1 MTERSP
7 SLARLGRLLGELP
20 QVAPD
25 AAMAIVGGALSGPD
39 ATRALTSWLRGLKH
53 APRGLGLFGGSAER
67 LLNLRIAATAL
78 PKLAVPAAAQRE
90 ALVAQLAT
98 TTWRDSEV
106 GWADYDLI
114 VGPSGT
120 LVALASDP
128 EVPASVRAP
137 LTGHLLGLCAAP
149 DLARLRIGAQ
159 QDDHLRRWNIGH
171 VNLGLAHG
179 LPGIMIALCAAAEA
193 DGLSDELATTLARL
207 AGRLIAE
214 CRPDG
219 RGVYAWPHA
228 SGVEFPSRPL
238 QAWCYGCP
246 SNAWVVWETARVLG
260 DPELA
265 SFALEAAA
273 SFVTAYDDERDLR
286 NLAIC
291 HGAAGVLLVFDAFAR
306 HTPLAGAQA
315 LAAHLHGYLL
325 DRHEEVAELAATD
338 WSLMNGAGGVL
349 AALLTVEGGDRR
361 WLATLGLR

>member
-1 MTERSP
+1 MKERSP
-7 SLARLGRLLGELP
+7 SLARLGRLLDELP

-25 AAMAIVGGALSGPD
+25 AAMPVVAEALSEQD
-39 ATRALTSWLRGLKH
+39 ATRALTSWLRGLKQ

-67 LLNLRIAATAL
+67 LLALRIAASTR
-78 PKLAVPAAAQRE
+78 PKLTGPVGAQRE
-90 ALVAQLAT
+90 ALIAQLAA

-106 GWADYDLI
+106 GWPDYDLI
-114 VGPSGT
+114 VGPSGI
-120 LVALASDP
+120 LVALAADP
-128 EVPASVRAP
+128 EVPATARAP
-137 LTGHLLGLCAAP
+137 LTDHLLRLCATP
-149 DLARLRIGAQ
+149 DLARLRVGEHQ
-159 QDDHLRRWNIGH
+159 NDHPRRWNIGH

-193 DGLSDELATTLARL
+193 DGLSDDLATTLARL

-219 RGVYAWPHA
+219 RGVYAWSHGI
-228 SGVEFPSRPL
+228 GVDLPSRPL

-246 SNAWVVWETARVLG
+246 SNAWVMWETARILG
-260 DPELA
+260 DHELA
-265 SFALEAAA
+265 AFALEAAA
-273 SFVTAYDDERDLR
+273 SFVTAYDDDRDLR
-286 NLAIC
+286 NLALC
-291 HGAAGVLLVFDAFAR
+291 HGAAGILLIFDAFAR
-306 HTPLAGAQA
+306 HTPLGGAQA
-315 LAAHLHGYLL
+315 LATHLTDYLL